1 MSKLSKFLEFI
12 VPYTAFG
19 VAYLSYRISVYTL
32 SELFNTID
40 EIIYTNTNP
49 RNNVNTLLD
58 EISDITTKHDYDTG
72 KTILHIINT
81 QGGQND
87 LIGRGAIG
95 ILTKQFKS
103 ITNFNKKIV
112 STLIKPIGKIIGYLL
127 LHIPVLKRIYGHAKT
142 AKLVIAYL
150 IGLSSIRIIARYDY
164 WALIFSGALPTIS
177 MDQKAILAG
186 IRRMRMGIKSV
197 HICLPQSN
205 NIVEVLMNEEINVK
219 KKSDTLINFLLL
231 YEFLPENHLFK
242 NPYFVC
248 ITQVLI
254 ILFISNKMGFR
265 LALQLLLRL
274 LKDRKISLETY
285 REIISQLLLAGV
297 SPIEL
302 EII

>member
-1 MSKLSKFLEFI
+1 
-12 VPYTAFG
+12 
-19 VAYLSYRISVYTL
+19 
-32 SELFNTID
+32 
-40 EIIYTNTNP
+40 
-49 RNNVNTLLD
+49 
-58 EISDITTKHDYDTG
+58 
-72 KTILHIINT
+72 
-81 QGGQND
+81 
-87 LIGRGAIG
+87 
-95 ILTKQFKS
+95 
-103 ITNFNKKIV
+103 
-112 STLIKPIGKIIGYLL
+112 
-127 LHIPVLKRIYGHAKT
+127 
-142 AKLVIAYL
+142 
-150 IGLSSIRIIARYDY
+150 
-164 WALIFSGALPTIS
+164 
-177 MDQKAILAG
+177 
-186 IRRMRMGIKSV
+186 
-197 HICLPQSN
+197 
-205 NIVEVLMNEEINVK
+205 MNEEINVK